1 MSNTKTL
8 FSERSQR
15 LILWWGI
22 GLAVIY
28 GVCLIFLFDMVPPP
42 SAEWSPEQ
50 VAAFY
55 QEHGTRIR
63 WGSVICGWTSAFMMP
78 ILAVVTMQMA
88 RVETGGAK
96 IWSALSLVSGAMMSL
111 FLALPPIFW
120 GVAAFNADRGD
131 EITAMMHELGLLTLT
146 TTDQYYIFMWVGVTV
161 LALRPA
167 TQLVKHNPFPR
178 WWGYLSLWI
187 TVMFEAGAFAFIPKT
202 GPLSWN
208 GLLVFWSP
216 LSLFGVWITI
226 QSWLVFR
233 ALRGQVADKQ
243 AATEAETA
251 AELEAV
257 LL

>member
-1 MSNTKTL
+1 MTNTESV

-15 LILWWGI
+15 AILWWGI
-22 GLAVIY
+22 GLAVAY
-28 GVCLIFLFDMVPPP
+28 AVALIFLLDMVPPP
-42 SAEWSPEQ
+42 SAEWSAAQ
-50 VAAFY
+50 VADFY
-55 QEHGTRIR
+55 QDRSTQIR
-63 WGSVICGWTSAFMMP
+63 WGAVISGWTGAFMMP
-78 ILAVVTMQMA
+78 ILAVIAIQMA

-120 GVAAFNADRGD
+120 GTAAFSAGRS
-131 EITAMMHELGLLTLT
+131 EETTSIMHELGVLTLT

-161 LALRPA
+161 IALRPA

-187 TVMFEAGAFAFIPKT
+187 TVMFEAGAFAFVPKS

-233 ALRGQVADKQ
+233 ALRGQ
-243 AATEAETA
+243 EAEKLA
-251 AELEAV
+251 AREDESAPAPADA

>member
-1 MSNTKTL
+1 MTDTMSV

-15 LILWWGI
+15 AILWWGI
-22 GLAVIY
+22 GMALVY
-28 GVCLIFLFDMVPPP
+28 GVVLIFLFEMVPPP
-42 SAEWSPEQ
+42 SAKWSAER
-50 VAAFY
+50 VADFY
-55 QEHGTRIR
+55 QENSTQIR
-63 WGSVICGWTSAFMMP
+63 WGAVIDGWAGAFMMP
-78 ILAVVTMQMA
+78 ILAVVAIQMA

-96 IWSALSLVSGAMMSL
+96 IWSALSLVSGALMSL

-120 GVAAFNADRGD
+120 GVAAYSADRGD
-131 EITAMMHELGLLTLT
+131 EITAMMHQLGLLTLT

-167 TQLVKHNPFPR
+167 TQQVKHNPFPR

-187 TVMFEAGAFAFIPKT
+187 TVMFEAGAFAFVPKS

-226 QSWLVFR
+226 QCYLIFK
-233 ALRGQVADKQ
+233 ALRAQEADKLAQ
-243 AATEAETA
+243 SVDDVERETA
-251 AELEAV
+251 DA